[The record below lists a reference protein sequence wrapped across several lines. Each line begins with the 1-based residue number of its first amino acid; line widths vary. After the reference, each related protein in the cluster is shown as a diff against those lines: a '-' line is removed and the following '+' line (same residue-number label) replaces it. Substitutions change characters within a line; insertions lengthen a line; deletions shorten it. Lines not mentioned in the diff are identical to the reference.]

1 MVSLG
6 DSNLTTEASVHL
18 AEPICGDDDAA
29 GVGQVAARSNNYGAL
44 GYLAMPAAAVEP
56 PTEAAMKTPTEAGMS
71 KPAAEPTEA
80 TVEPEPT
87 KATVEPEPT
96 TAKAKE
102 TETDPEGITPVR
114 IAPVRITP
122 IRIICV
128 VRIVIWVWIIVRIS
142 VILRR
147 SRPRRC
153 PERKRGDREKR
164 RG

>member
-1 MVSLG
+1 LSRRG
-6 DSNLTTEASVHL
+6 
-18 AEPICGDDDAA
+18 A
-29 GVGQVAARSNNYGAL
+29 GAARFNNYGAL

-114 IAPVRITP
+114 ITP

-128 VRIVIWVWIIVRIS
+128 VRVVIWVWIIVRIS

>member
-1 MVSLG
+1 MLSRRG
-6 DSNLTTEASVHL
+6 
-18 AEPICGDDDAA
+18 A
-29 GVGQVAARSNNYGAL
+29 GAARFNNYGAL

-87 KATVEPEPT
+87 

-114 IAPVRITP
+114 ITP

-128 VRIVIWVWIIVRIS
+128 VRVVIWVWIIVRIS

-164 RG
+164 RGLSDAPEPILLGANEHGFLQWVVAMFPRSIGSRIEIEA